1 MARRVDAG
9 DDHARFELH
18 ESLTGHH
25 HHLVCDVCGR
35 VEDFH
40 VPDEFEQQVAA
51 NPQGKHGKHEY
62 ALEEYGLDPDQ
73 VRERFA
79 AYIERFQ
86 ISA

>member
-1 MARRVDAG
+1 MLLC
-9 DDHARFELH
+9 HFK
-18 ESLTGHH
+18 
-25 HHLVCDVCGR
+25 
-35 VEDFH
+35 
-40 VPDEFEQQVAA
+40 VPLSGNPPVSPAASQAFEQQVAA

>member
-1 MARRVDAG
+1 VDAG

-51 NPQGKHGKHEY
+51 LVEVAADGGFRVEAH
-62 ALEEYGLDPDQ
+62 
-73 VRERFA
+73 RFDMLGRCA
-79 AYIERFQ
+79 DCR
-86 ISA
+86 